1 MLPTGST
8 LTPNE
13 ALEFKQQSSQT
24 YKIDFEQKRI
34 IGSLNGLEA
43 VKQSIKKILCT
54 SRFEHLIYSDRY
66 GSDIKTLIGKAPAL
80 VQSELKRR
88 ISEALMQDD
97 RIKDVG
103 NFRFDS
109 SGDSGTVSF
118 VVTSVF
124 GSFSQ
129 EQEVKEIV

>member
-1 MLPTGST
+1 MLPTGFI
-8 LTPNE
+8 LAPNDK
-13 ALEFKQQSSQT
+13 LQITQQPSKT

-34 IGSLNGLEA
+34 MGSVDGLES
-43 VKQSIKKILCT
+43 VKQSVKKILNT
-54 SRFEHLIYSDRY
+54 GRFEHLIYSDKY

-88 ISEALMQDD
+88 ITEALVQDD
-97 RIKDVG
+97 RITEVS
-103 NFRFDS
+103 NFKFDP
-109 SGDSGTVSF
+109 SGDSAAVSF

>member
-34 IGSLNGLEA
+34 MGSVDGLEA
-43 VKQSIKKILCT
+43 VKQSVKKILNT
-54 SRFEHLIYSDRY
+54 GRFEHLIYSDRY

-109 SGDSGTVSF
+109 SGDSAAVSF
-118 VVTSVF
+118 TITSVF
-124 GSFSQ
+124 GVIN
-129 EQEVKEIV
+129 EVQEVKEIV

>member
-1 MLPTGST
+1 MLPTGSILAPDDT
-8 LTPNE
+8 IQIT
-13 ALEFKQQSSQT
+13 QQSSKT
-24 YKIDFEQKRI
+24 YKIDFEQKRVT
-34 IGSLNGLEA
+34 GTVDGLES
-43 VKQSIKKILCT
+43 VKQSVKKILCT

-88 ISEALMQDD
+88 ISEALLQDD

-109 SGDSGTVSF
+109 SGDSAAVSF

-129 EQEVKEIV
+129 KQEVKEIV